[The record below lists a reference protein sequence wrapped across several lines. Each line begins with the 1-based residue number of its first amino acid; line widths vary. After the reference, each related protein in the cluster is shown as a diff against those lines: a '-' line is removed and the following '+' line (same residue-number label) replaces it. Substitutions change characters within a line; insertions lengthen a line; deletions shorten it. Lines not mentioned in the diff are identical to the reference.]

1 MSRIFPIVAIGSLCA
16 FASCEPDGLPHP
28 IDTAA
33 SARSK
38 PARPSAPY
46 AAKKELAPVRKV
58 EPARAVDAALSP
70 MSEASAALL
79 AEPLAA
85 TDESALVLAP
95 RADEDFDT
103 RFVPEGPAAIPAF
116 ASVERSDLASESTT
130 LAAVPAEHD
139 DVHVDLET
147 RFVSTTQVAEIT
159 SAAPS
164 DDVVEHVE
172 GEALAEAPVYG
183 LSGDWGGVRSDLEE
197 HGIQLGFDV
206 TLEGTRVLSGG
217 VRNNT
222 SAHVLYDLTL
232 DFDLERIAGIDDAVL
247 GFEAYVIDGH
257 NPTADAGDFQFFSST
272 SSARET
278 AQIAV
283 LFYEQWFADHTA
295 RIKLGKWD
303 CNSEF
308 GFPGTS
314 GESIH
319 ASSVLSPAYLAM
331 PTYPNPATGV
341 LAGFAPDEHW
351 TLNLAVMDGAGWTGV
366 NTGSLGPAS
375 FFGDPSDLYWIGEV
389 GTRWTASDDDLA
401 GGITAGVWHH
411 TGDFPTTSG
420 GVDDGAF
427 GWYAT
432 FDQELSHDHDCEG
445 GNLACFLQYGAADE
459 DVAPVDLHLGGGVVK
474 NGIGAER
481 PDDALGCYVSY
492 AHFSDGAGF
501 AEDGET
507 AFELYYRFALRE
519 GFALQPDLQ
528 YIANPSGDDT
538 IDDAVVFTLR
548 CEIGF

>member
-1 MSRIFPIVAIGSLCA
+1 M
-16 FASCEPDGLPHP
+16 
-28 IDTAA
+28 
-33 SARSK
+33 
-38 PARPSAPY
+38 
-46 AAKKELAPVRKV
+46 
-58 EPARAVDAALSP
+58 
-70 MSEASAALL
+70 
-79 AEPLAA
+79 
-85 TDESALVLAP
+85 
-95 RADEDFDT
+95 
-103 RFVPEGPAAIPAF
+103 
-116 ASVERSDLASESTT
+116 
-130 LAAVPAEHD
+130 
-139 DVHVDLET
+139 HVDLET
-147 RFVSTTQVAEIT
+147 RFVSTEHVAELAST
-159 SAAPS
+159 PPAD
-164 DDVVEHVE
+164 DDVEPLVVDEVEP
-172 GEALAEAPVYG
+172 APAYG
-183 LSGDWGGVRSDLEE
+183 LSGDWGGVRSYLEE

-222 SAHVLYDLTL
+222 SAHALYDLTL

-247 GFEAYVIDGH
+247 AFEAYVIDGH
-257 NPTADAGDFQFFSST
+257 NPTEDAGDFQFFSST
-272 SSARET
+272 SSGRET
-278 AQIAV
+278 EQIAV

-303 CNSEF
+303 GNAEF

-319 ASSVLSPAYLAM
+319 ASSVFSPTYFTM

-389 GTRWTASDDDLA
+389 GARWSASEDDLA
-401 GGITAGVWHH
+401 GGVTAGVWHH
-411 TGDFPTTSG
+411 TGEFPETTG
-420 GVDDGAF
+420 GVDDGTL

-432 FDQELSHDHDCEG
+432 FDHELAHDHAG
-445 GNLACFLQYGAADE
+445 GNLACFLQYGEADE
-459 DVAPVDLHLGGGVVK
+459 DVAAVDLHLAGGLVK
-474 NGIGAER
+474 NGLGESR
-481 PDDALGCYVSY
+481 PADAIGCYVSH

-507 AFELYYRFALRE
+507 AFELYYRCALRE

-538 IDDAVVFTLR
+538 IDDAIVFTLR